1 MKLSKKIIAVIL
13 AVVICVSA
21 FVVVSVA
28 KDTVFF
34 KTFYFEDGSAN
45 QSFYYDEQSHELHV
59 FNEKSGIEEGT
70 ERRLGKINETCID
83 SVPSDI
89 RRLYIHGSV
98 GEIKNIFNDL
108 QYLYEIKIYG
118 ETGDIEN
125 AFNNCPELQEIDF
138 SCGTYAF
145 GPVTVVNSFNN
156 CNSLERVKLGGDVK
170 IFENSFNDCTNLSY
184 IHFPGKLK
192 EGDYYLGYEEAGYY
206 KDSFNNLSKN
216 GVAWL
221 GCQEFSELKDN
232 QIQNSFK
239 NVNICYQPISNDI
252 VMSNLK
258 LTNGKT
264 GINLT
269 WDNPKGEAKPIYRIE
284 KTDYDD
290 YLSGIIC
297 SHIGPCGCFDLLTY
311 CTLLD
316 KVYVESYVD
325 GTVESGETYC
335 YYSNGDVVG
344 ITYLSKPVVTSC
356 VSSGSNKATIKWQKV
371 EGAEGYYVYQSTTG
385 KSGSWKKI
393 GNLSGDK
400 LSCTA
405 TGLKTNTKYY
415 FCVKAYSGKDVS
427 YGTTKTVTVGV
438 PTILSAKKSGESITL
453 KWAQQSNTVYYRIY
467 AKAPGDAEY
476 TKVATITNPK
486 ITSYTFKQFSAQGT
500 QIKVRAF
507 YTSNGKATYATTPL
521 YTVK

>member
-13 AVVICVSA
+13 AVVVCVSA

-28 KDTVFF
+28 KDGLVFD
-34 KTFYFEDGSAN
+34 TNYTSDG
-45 QSFYYDEQSHELHV
+45 
-59 FNEKSGIEEGT
+59 
-70 ERRLGKINETCID
+70 
-83 SVPSDI
+83 
-89 RRLYIHGSV
+89 
-98 GEIKNIFNDL
+98 IKNISYFKNGNVLYIYPHISVSSRVDESSLPVSYKDVTKIYIESDLVEISGVFNDMPNL
-108 QYLYEIKIYG
+108 KEVYINGDVEFIK
-118 ETGDIEN
+118 N
-125 AFNNCPELQEIDF
+125 SFNNCPELGLVRFEGELREIVF
-138 SCGTYAF
+138 RYRGYYE
-145 GPVTVVNSFNN
+145 NSFNN
-156 CNSLERVKLGGDVK
+156 LNE
-170 IFENSFNDCTNLSY
+170 
-184 IHFPGKLK
+184 
-192 EGDYYLGYEEAGYY
+192 
-206 KDSFNNLSKN
+206 N

-221 GCQEFSELKDN
+221 GYENPLEIGEISIKESF
-232 QIQNSFK
+232 QNTT
-239 NVNICYQPISNDI
+239 ICYNEICFNTSDFK
-252 VMSNLK
+252 VS
-258 LTNGKT
+258 NGKT
-264 GINLT
+264 GVNLT
-269 WDNPKGEAKPIYRIE
+269 WENPSGKLCKIYRLTPEQYEGYSLSDHYECCMGSGACEYIRYF
-284 KTDYDD
+284 TT
-290 YLSGIIC
+290 YLDS
-297 SHIGPCGCFDLLTY
+297 
-311 CTLLD
+311 
-316 KVYVESYVD
+316 VYVESYVD
-325 GTVESGETYC
+325 ETVESGETY
-335 YYSNGDVVG
+335 YYYNNDEIVG

-486 ITSYTFKQFSAQGT
+486 TTSYTFKQLSAQGT

-507 YTSNGKATYATTPL
+507 YKSGSSTIYSTTPI